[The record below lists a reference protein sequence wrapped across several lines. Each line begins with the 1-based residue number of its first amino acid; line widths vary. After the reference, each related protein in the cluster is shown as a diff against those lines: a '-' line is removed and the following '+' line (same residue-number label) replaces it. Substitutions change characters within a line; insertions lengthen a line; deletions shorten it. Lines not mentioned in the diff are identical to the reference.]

1 MAGTSH
7 SPVASSFDQWF
18 STQGSPALQGT
29 FGNIWMGVVCVLL
42 ASSGQMVTKTLYGA
56 GCSPSPPSPRSDLA
70 PNVNNAER

>member
-42 ASSGQMVTKTLYGA
+42 ASSGRMVTKNIVQCRVQSL
-56 GCSPSPPSPRSDLA
+56 PSIPK
-70 PNVNNAER
+70 V